1 MTTATSTKKSKGT
14 KSRKPSGLGTITKI
28 VNEQKNATEYYGEL
42 VYWDIPSA
50 QSMLS
55 LKQALTNAGLDVDK
69 LRNIGAGTAF
79 SRVAHKLS
87 DDGFFDK
94 LDRQGKEIVF
104 QLTEA
109 AVIQNSNNEKEIQF
123 NRKAFLRLDTETGT
137 VTCPSVPDLALK
149 IETMIRDIQSQRI
162 PAEITGLI
170 KNFLEDNTDVFPIRE
185 RNSGVYFAPEI
196 SKQYLDRIAAF
207 LFEIGGTLHRIPM
220 VKDSSTRQSAAA
232 AIRNGI
238 KNMIADQNDLIDRLD
253 MNCRADTLKKQFES
267 IQKMEAKMKGY
278 QFILEDEIE
287 NLQSALADSKK
298 KVQAKIDEV
307 KSFKEQSLLCTVK
320 VQTNKCLIWGYSVS
334 KMAKYLRH
342 TKQWELEKI
351 ARLCVNL
358 FGRSRVSAPSIM
370 AMACV
375 NKGYDDLSITD
386 EQYRQLD
393 DMCASS
399 DETPKVETID
409 GGLIVGESDE

>member
-1 MTTATSTKKSKGT
+1 MTTATNTKKSKGT

-149 IETMIRDIQSQRI
+149 IETMI
-162 PAEITGLI
+162 
-170 KNFLEDNTDVFPIRE
+170 
-185 RNSGVYFAPEI
+185 
-196 SKQYLDRIAAF
+196 
-207 LFEIGGTLHRIPM
+207 
-220 VKDSSTRQSAAA
+220 
-232 AIRNGI
+232 
-238 KNMIADQNDLIDRLD
+238 
-253 MNCRADTLKKQFES
+253 
-267 IQKMEAKMKGY
+267 
-278 QFILEDEIE
+278 
-287 NLQSALADSKK
+287 
-298 KVQAKIDEV
+298 
-307 KSFKEQSLLCTVK
+307 
-320 VQTNKCLIWGYSVS
+320 
-334 KMAKYLRH
+334 
-342 TKQWELEKI
+342 
-351 ARLCVNL
+351 
-358 FGRSRVSAPSIM
+358 
-370 AMACV
+370 
-375 NKGYDDLSITD
+375 
-386 EQYRQLD
+386 
-393 DMCASS
+393 
-399 DETPKVETID
+399 
-409 GGLIVGESDE
+409 